1 MQALKVMASVNE
13 KGELTLDYPLQLK
26 TNSRVELI
34 VLISE
39 TEAIEEPTKQE
50 IIDDFRQSWHEAMTG
65 QTIPI
70 SEVWEQLANDESTTN

>member
-39 TEAIEEPTKQE
+39 IEEIEEPTKQE

-70 SEVWEQLANDESTTN
+70 SEVWEQLANN

>member
-26 TNSRVELI
+26 TNSHVELS

-39 TEAIEEPTKQE
+39 TEEIEEPTKQE
-50 IIDDFRQSWHEAMTG
+50 IIDDFRQSWHEVMTS

-70 SEVWEQLANDESTTN
+70 SEVWEKLANN

>member
-1 MQALKVMASVNE
+1 MQALKVMASVNK

-39 TEAIEEPTKQE
+39 TEEIEEPNKQE
-50 IIDDFRQSWHEAMTG
+50 IIEDFRQS
-65 QTIPI
+65 
-70 SEVWEQLANDESTTN
+70 

>member
-39 TEAIEEPTKQE
+39 TEAIEEPSKQE
-50 IIDDFRQSWHEAMTG
+50 IIDGFRQSWHEAMTG

-70 SEVWEQLANDESTTN
+70 SEVWEQLANN

>member
-1 MQALKVMASVNE
+1 MQALRVMASVNE

-39 TEAIEEPTKQE
+39 TEEIEEPSKQE

-70 SEVWEQLANDESTTN
+70 SEVWEQLAND

>member
-39 TEAIEEPTKQE
+39 TEVIEEPSKQE

-70 SEVWEQLANDESTTN
+70 SEVWEQLANN

>member
-39 TEAIEEPTKQE
+39 IEEIEEPTKQE

-70 SEVWEQLANDESTTN
+70 SEVWEQLAND

>member
-1 MQALKVMASVNE
+1 MQALKVMAIVNE

-39 TEAIEEPTKQE
+39 IEEIEEPTKQE

-70 SEVWEQLANDESTTN
+70 SEVWAQLAND

>member
-1 MQALKVMASVNE
+1 MQALKVMAIVNE

-39 TEAIEEPTKQE
+39 TEEIEEPSKQE

-70 SEVWEQLANDESTTN
+70 SEVWEQLAND

>member
-39 TEAIEEPTKQE
+39 TEEIEEPTKQG

-70 SEVWEQLANDESTTN
+70 SEVWKQLAND

>member
-1 MQALKVMASVNE
+1 MQALRVMASVNE

-39 TEAIEEPTKQE
+39 TEEIEEPTKQE

-70 SEVWEQLANDESTTN
+70 SEVWEQLAND

>member
-70 SEVWEQLANDESTTN
+70 SEVWEQLAND

>member
-1 MQALKVMASVNE
+1 MQALKVMAIVNE

-39 TEAIEEPTKQE
+39 TEEIEELTKQE

-70 SEVWEQLANDESTTN
+70 SEVWEQLANN

>member
-13 KGELTLDYPLQLK
+13 KGELILDYPLQLK

-39 TEAIEEPTKQE
+39 TEEIEEPSKQE

-70 SEVWEQLANDESTTN
+70 SEVWAQLAND

>member
-39 TEAIEEPTKQE
+39 TEAIEEPSKQE

-70 SEVWEQLANDESTTN
+70 SEVWEQLAND

>member
-13 KGELTLDYPLQLK
+13 IGELTLDYPLQLK

-39 TEAIEEPTKQE
+39 TEAIEEPSKQE

-70 SEVWEQLANDESTTN
+70 SEVWEQLAND